1 MHGREIMHAMYKPVK
16 FKYVFLLATLYVFTL
31 TIPSAIAVY
40 WAFGDALLTH
50 ATSLA
55 LLPRD
60 AARDVA
66 VVLMLIHQVL
76 LALKP

>member
-1 MHGREIMHAMYKPVK
+1 MHAMYKPAK

-40 WAFGDALLTH
+40 WAFGDALLTN
-50 ATSLA
+50 ANSLA